1 MKTVEAIADERGGF
15 KYRLPG
21 VQGYVT
27 PMRKAASVVSPNTA
41 IVREVKDLAF
51 ALQVKLPERWEL
63 VVRR

>member
-1 MKTVEAIADERGGF
+1 MEAIADERGGF

-27 PMRKAASVVSPNTA
+27 PLRKSASVVSPNAA

-51 ALQVKLPERWEL
+51 ALNVRLPEQVATDGEALR
-63 VVRR
+63 V